1 MKAVIKNNKIKNLK
15 KIWHKI
21 KKGESEMV
29 DLKAKPYYLSE
40 EQIEWVEKTIQ
51 NMSTEEKIGQLFV
64 NMVTD
69 RSPEAL
75 KEVINTY
82 HPGAIRYQNA
92 QADVLYEQNKVLQE
106 TTKIPLLIASN
117 CEMGGNGGVGGGT
130 PMANGAAIAAIDK
143 EEAAYEVARVGAAEG
158 SAVGCNWNF
167 APIVDLTYNWRNTI
181 VQLRAFND
189 NPDDVIRYA
198 KAFFKGTKTQ
208 NMATCMKHFP
218 GDGTEENDQHLI
230 MGINE
235 MPCEEWDNTFGKVYK
250 ELIEDGV
257 MTIMAGHIALPA
269 YSRKLRPEIKDAE
282 IRPATLAPEL
292 ITDLLKGQLGFN
304 GLVVTDASHMIGMFG
319 ATVPRKEQVPG
330 AIAAGCDMF
339 LFFNDRE
346 EDFGYMM
353 EGYQNGIITEERL
366 QDALHRI
373 LGIKAALNLHK
384 LQAEGKLMPDREGLK
399 VVSCKEHR
407 AASAKLAD
415 QYVTLVKD
423 RDQYLPMTPQKYPR
437 LKLIFIGGEG
447 HVVAGQLLKGDDDE
461 VKADII
467 KQLTEAGFQV
477 DAEDMTAKGK
487 IEEFKK
493 QYDAV
498 LLILSASG
506 FAQYNT
512 MRIKWDLPVKQPWYM
527 SEVPTFVVS
536 VTFPN
541 MLIDVPMARCYINT
555 YMNHPEAIH
564 AVLEKMMGKSEFK
577 GRYNDNVFCDRW
589 ETRF

>member
-1 MKAVIKNNKIKNLK
+1 
-15 KIWHKI
+15 
-21 KKGESEMV
+21 MV
-29 DLKAKPYYLSE
+29 DLKKKPYYLSD
-40 EQIEWVEKTIQ
+40 EQIQWVEETIAS
-51 NMSTEEKIGQLFV
+51 MTIEEKIGQLFV
-64 NMVTD
+64 NMVHD

-75 KEVINTY
+75 KEVVETY

-92 QADVLYEQNKVLQE
+92 PADVLYEQNRILQE
-106 TTKIPLLIASN
+106 TSRIPLLIASN
-117 CEMGGNGGVGGGT
+117 CEQGGNGGVGGGT
-130 PMANGAAIAAIDK
+130 PMANGAAIAATGS
-143 EEAAYEVARVGAAEG
+143 EEVAYESAKVSAAEG

-189 NPDDVIRYA
+189 NPDDVIRFA

-230 MGINE
+230 MGVNE
-235 MPCEEWDNTFGKVYK
+235 MSCTEWDATFGKVYQ
-250 ELIEDGV
+250 ELIDEGV

-269 YSRKLRPEIKDAE
+269 YSRKLRPGIKDEE

-292 ITDLLKGQLGFN
+292 ITDLLKGKLGFN

-353 EGYQNGIITEERL
+353 EGYKNGTITEERL
-366 QDALHRI
+366 NDALHRI
-373 LGIKAALNLHK
+373 LGIKAALNLHV
-384 LQAEGKLMPDREGLK
+384 LQKEGRLMPPKENLS
-399 VVSCKEHR
+399 VVSCPEHR
-407 AASAKLAD
+407 QASAKMAD

-423 RDQYLPMTPQKYPR
+423 RNGYLPMTPEKYKR
-437 LKLIFIGGEG
+437 LKLVFIGGEG
-447 HVVAGQLLKGDDDE
+447 RVVAGQLLKGNDDV

-467 KQLTEAGFQV
+467 RQLEEAGFEV
-477 DAEDMTAKGK
+477 DAEEVAVKGK
-487 IEEFKK
+487 MEEFKK
-493 QYDAV
+493 RYDAV
-498 LLILSASG
+498 LLILSVEG

-512 MRIKWDLPVKQPWYM
+512 MRVKWNLPIKQPWYM
-527 SEVPTFVVS
+527 SEVPTIVVS
-536 VTFPN
+536 VTYPN
-541 MLIDVPMARCYINT
+541 MLIDVPMARCYVNA

-564 AVLEKMMGKSEFK
+564 ATIEKLMGKSEFK
-577 GRYNDNVFCDRW
+577 GKYNDNVFCDRW